1 MQTLFEIKLNINTY
15 KVYVVNNTNL
25 VENKKGFLSE
35 LTMINNKNTNNLK
48 NKIKICLDYEFN
60 FNKIGLVQ
68 VMISNKNISNNIY
81 LFNPLE
87 FNEKELVLIKEA
99 IYLSPYPKILHG
111 SEGLDIPYI
120 YNNVL
125 KNNSSEIKQFTHYL
139 TDTRFKCELLNHKK
153 CSLYDI
159 LYETKSINDKQNE
172 ILLDNYKKNGK
183 IYKINWNT
191 RNMTLEQYMYAAFDV
206 IFLRRLDRILSK
218 QLKLHQRKLLNEY
231 IQFVFLFRNK
241 YINFEDNNL
250 INMLKLTEEEIKEL
264 VEINKNNVGIKIQY
278 FKKPIIHLI
287 RFYLYD
293 LNNKDKINLM
303 LDNLSLKLIKDDLQ
317 NISWKK

>member
-1 MQTLFEIKLNINTY
+1 MQTLFEIKLNINIY

-25 VENKKGFLSE
+25 VENKKGFLNE
-35 LTMINNKNTNNLK
+35 LTKINDKIND
-48 NKIKICLDYEFN
+48 KIKICLDYEFN
-60 FNKIGLVQ
+60 NNKIGLVQ

-81 LFNPLE
+81 LFNPLD
-87 FNEKELVLIKEA
+87 FNQVELELIKEA

-125 KNNSSEIKQFTHYL
+125 NNNSSEIKQFTRHL
-139 TDTRFKCELLNHKK
+139 TDTRFKCELLNHKR

-159 LYETKSINDKQNE
+159 LYETKSINDKQNK

-206 IFLRRLDRILSK
+206 IFLRRLDRILNK
-218 QLKLHQRKLLNEY
+218 QLGLQQKKLLNEY
-231 IQFVFLFRNK
+231 IRFVFLFRNK

-250 INMLKLTEEEIKEL
+250 ISMLKLSEDEIKEL
-264 VEINKNNVGIKIQY
+264 VEINKNNVGLKIQY
-278 FKKPIIHLI
+278 FKKPIIQLT

-293 LNNKDKINLM
+293 SDNKNKINLM
-303 LDNLSLKLIKDDLQ
+303 LDNYGLKLIKNDLQ
-317 NISWKK
+317 NISWNK